1 MSNPIQIGITG
12 GIGSGKSIISKIL
25 RIMQYPVYD
34 TDAQAKT
41 LMDTPTLRQAL
52 MDQWGKEIIQPD
64 GQINRAHLAQIVF
77 NNPQQLTILNNI
89 VHPAVRNHYA
99 QWVQQQQSPIV
110 FVESAILHQA
120 HMDNTLEHIWLVKAD
135 DETRIQRVIQRNNT
149 TRQDVEAR
157 IATQYDPPIDH
168 RTHIITNNNNDA
180 ILPQIMKHLNNILT

>member
-52 MDQWGKEIIQPD
+52 MAQWGKEIIQPN

-157 IATQYDPPIDH
+157 IATQCDPPIDH

-180 ILPQIMKHLNNILT
+180 ILPQIMKLLNNILT